1 MLMAYSCPPSLDN
14 YLQLT
19 EPPCLGNCSHHLTP
33 DGLKPMTK
41 LHRDMKAWLT
51 SLRWAEGSN
60 SLVWIM
66 LPLWVRPTLR
76 LTWEQLAQLFPL
88 LPLASQPT
96 DFSQRAFTQ
105 YCKSHALNTGLGM
118 AFRELSLSWL
128 VTVNFSRNRIL
139 VWGSGIG
146 SLADLKAMRFLW
158 LVMGGVLLELSK

>member
-1 MLMAYSCPPSLDN
+1 MLKAYSCSPSLDN

-33 DGLKPMTK
+33 DGLKPMTER
-41 LHRDMKAWLT
+41 HGDVKAWLT

-66 LPLWVRPTLR
+66 LPLWVRPTLG
-76 LTWEQLAQLFPL
+76 LTRDQLAQLFPL
-88 LPLASQPT
+88 LSLASQAR

-105 YCKSHALNTGLGM
+105 SCKSHALNTGLGT

-128 VTVNFSRNRIL
+128 VTVRFSRNRL
-139 VWGSGIG
+139 LGWGSGIG
-146 SLADLKAMRFLW
+146 SLADLKAMEFL
-158 LVMGGVLLELSK
+158 